1 VIVKGCPDIKIL
13 NIIISLTGSTF
24 ILLLRWLY
32 TEKIFPQE
40 GLGVGLGC
48 YTKKTYKK
56 TVGVVWYSFSPIFV
70 LDYMLLVYAHF
81 INFYKW
87 RAFCSKK
94 YKK

>member
-1 VIVKGCPDIKIL
+1 MPGYQDLEHHYKPHRVDIYSVIKMAVYRR
-13 NIIISLTGSTF
+13 T
-24 ILLLRWLY
+24 
-32 TEKIFPQE
+32 FPQE

-48 YTKKTYKK
+48 YTKRTYKK

-70 LDYMLLVYAHF
+70 LDYLLLVYAHF
-81 INFYKW
+81 IDFYKW